1 MGGKVAVGLSPR
13 SDVAREVG
21 SRGGLSG
28 GGRCCLELRPA
39 AGLLGAGRL
48 DAGARTDWQLSA
60 PSSLSPTR
68 ATRRQ
73 LHLIPP
79 HPQHLGRT
87 QSLVSGL
94 QLPSLKHCCEAGK
107 KRQLDNKTGDIEK
120 QTHGEGNRY
129 ITCSPAPDRGLG
141 HHSRGGRPSPLC
153 HSSKISLSPPTTTT
167 SHDEGDE
174 AASPDSTMTPDC
186 PMSPGE
192 QDAPDLICKWVGC
205 GLSFESLD
213 ELVSHLT
220 AAHVTSQH
228 GAFFCLWHGCSRT
241 KGFNARYKMLIHIR
255 THTNERPYVCS
266 QCDKRF
272 SRQENL
278 RIHARTHTGEKPYVC
293 TVPGCGKAYSNSSDR
308 FKHTR
313 THFVDKPYECRH
325 PGCGKRYTDPSS
337 LRKHVKIY
345 GHYRRPEDQHP
356 PSPVPPSSAADLL
369 DPSLAAAARLDLS
382 PSPSSMGASGLSP
395 WAPVTAAAWTVALQ
409 QPPRHG
415 HCGAGGTV
423 PRWSP
428 VERRRGLTVP

>member
-1 MGGKVAVGLSPR
+1 
-13 SDVAREVG
+13 
-21 SRGGLSG
+21 
-28 GGRCCLELRPA
+28 
-39 AGLLGAGRL
+39 
-48 DAGARTDWQLSA
+48 
-60 PSSLSPTR
+60 
-68 ATRRQ
+68 
-73 LHLIPP
+73 
-79 HPQHLGRT
+79 
-87 QSLVSGL
+87 
-94 QLPSLKHCCEAGK
+94 
-107 KRQLDNKTGDIEK
+107 
-120 QTHGEGNRY
+120 
-129 ITCSPAPDRGLG
+129 
-141 HHSRGGRPSPLC
+141 
-153 HSSKISLSPPTTTT
+153 
-167 SHDEGDE
+167 
-174 AASPDSTMTPDC
+174 MTPDC

-192 QDAPDLICKWVGC
+192 QDAPDLICRWIGC
-205 GLSFESLD
+205 GLNFESLD

-345 GHYRRPEDQHP
+345 GHYRRPEDQQPTLSMP
-356 PSPVPPSSAADLL
+356 PTSTAELL
-369 DPSLAAAARLDLS
+369 DPSMAASARLDLS
-382 PSPSSMGASGLSP
+382 PSPSSSGSSLVPSPVPSTPSPSLLPPPLFSGSSSGSIGGIGASGLSP

-409 QPPRHG
+409 QYQAGFFLHG
-415 HCGAGGTV
+415 GSGLAGLGGLQSHPHMVEEEDEEEEEMEDMDTATALDLSMC
-423 PRWSP
+423 PSP
-428 VERRRGLTVP
+428 LDLSLPSSRAKHQ